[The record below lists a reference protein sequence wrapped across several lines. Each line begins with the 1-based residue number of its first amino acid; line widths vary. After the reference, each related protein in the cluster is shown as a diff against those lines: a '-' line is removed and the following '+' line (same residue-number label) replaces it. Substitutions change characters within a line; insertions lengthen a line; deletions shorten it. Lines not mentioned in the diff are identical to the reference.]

1 MGSPM
6 ASDSTDAQAVAAKGL
21 ALCRAG
27 DWDRGL
33 QLLGAVL
40 LLLFLSPIADWWAS
54 AGLTWTTP
62 YALWLLVILGA
73 LLIHRLDDSD
83 EP

>member
-1 MGSPM
+1 MLPPRLPIS
-6 ASDSTDAQAVAAKGL
+6 KEL
-21 ALCRAG
+21 AIILS
-27 DWDRGL
+27 
-33 QLLGAVL
+33 AVL

-54 AGLTWTTP
+54 AGLAWTTP

>member
-1 MGSPM
+1 MLPPRLPIS
-6 ASDSTDAQAVAAKGL
+6 KEL
-21 ALCRAG
+21 AII
-27 DWDRGL
+27 
-33 QLLGAVL
+33 LGAVL